1 MSSLFAF
8 WDRYRSREISRIAL
22 SWEMAD
28 SILIGHFTNRAIQES
43 YNHAR
48 YERERGLEKK

>member
-1 MSSLFAF
+1 
-8 WDRYRSREISRIAL
+8 
-22 SWEMAD
+22 MAD

-48 YERERGLEKK
+48 YERERGLEKKVKNTKYKKYSDLYATNRNLKN